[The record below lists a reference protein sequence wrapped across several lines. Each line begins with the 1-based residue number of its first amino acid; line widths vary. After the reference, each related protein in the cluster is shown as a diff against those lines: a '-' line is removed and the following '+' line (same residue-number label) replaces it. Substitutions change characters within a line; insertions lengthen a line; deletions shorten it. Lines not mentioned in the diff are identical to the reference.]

1 MGSQASLPAQKP
13 LYGWALRA
21 ASWVLRIVGVVTT
34 LAGFAA
40 WHVPGWTWKGILV
53 GASIVGV
60 VFTVTGLE
68 LGKYARRHLVPAAE
82 SPGSLATGA
91 YVLYLR
97 PFSLDASMDGLDSAF
112 DNTTLSALQSGR
124 THEERLARM
133 FRKFGR
139 LVTVGRPGEPL
150 PGGSGARRVYI
161 PPSGWQPIVADL
173 ISNARVVIL
182 GAGPGTGTVWEYVQV
197 LRGGDPSR
205 FIVLV
210 TDTDRY
216 QNFRKLA
223 TAAAN
228 EALAEL
234 RARHGSSFQVPDLPD
249 LPDIPLSAKPKQ
261 RVPPSYFQAMLF
273 FDADWEID
281 LEFFTTAHDR
291 GALAPVLAHVRAG
304 VRANERSS

>member
-13 LYGWALRA
+13 RYGWLLRA
-21 ASWVLRIVGVVTT
+21 ASWVLRMVGVVAT
-34 LAGFAA
+34 LALFAT
-40 WHVPGWTWKGILV
+40 WHVPGWTWKGILF
-53 GASIVGV
+53 GTSIVGV
-60 VFTVTGLE
+60 AFTVTGLQ
-68 LGKYARRHLVPAAE
+68 LSKYARQHLVPGAE
-82 SPGSLATGA
+82 SPGSLAPGA

-97 PFSLDASMDGLDSAF
+97 PFSLDASMGGLDSRY
-112 DNTTLSALQSGR
+112 DKTVLSAFQSGR
-124 THEERLARM
+124 THEEHLARM
-133 FRKFGR
+133 FREFGR

-150 PGGSGARRVYI
+150 PQGTGARRVYI

-197 LRGGDPSR
+197 LRGGDPMR

-216 QNFRKLA
+216 QNLRKLA
-223 TAAAN
+223 TAAAK

-249 LPDIPLSAKPKQ
+249 LPPPAKPKWG
-261 RVPPSYFQAMLF
+261 VPPSYVRAMVF
-273 FDADWEID
+273 FDDDWEAD